1 MSRIPQPFID
11 DLINRVDIVDI
22 VDKRVKLKK
31 TGKNYSACCPFH
43 NEKTP
48 SFTVSQDKQ
57 FYYCFGCGATGNV
70 IGFVMDFDKVSFV
83 DSVEM
88 LASNAGMQVPK
99 EDPKKSGGRP
109 KQDFKSLYALLD
121 QCANYFSKHLKEHP
135 DHQKAIKYLKE
146 RGLSG
151 QIAKDFKL
159 GYAPKGWDN
168 LLTKLGTNTDDRK
181 ALITTGMVI
190 EHEEGDKRYD
200 RFRQRIM
207 FPILDIRGR
216 TIGFGGR
223 VLGEENRVGPDGKKI
238 KGSGPKY
245 LNSPETPVFHK
256 GKELYGLYQAR
267 QAHQELNSLLVVE
280 GYMDVIALAQYGIRN
295 AVATLGTACGE
306 EHLKLAFKYTSTVV
320 FCFDGD
326 KAGRTAA
333 KRALE
338 NSLPVMVDG
347 YQIKF
352 LFLPEGQD
360 PDTLIRQIGH
370 ERFNELIK
378 RGTPLEEFF
387 FSALSEGLDI
397 QTMSGKARLSK
408 LAAPLLHKL
417 PKSVYR
423 ELMFELLAQRTGL
436 NQDIL
441 QELISEPAPKLA
453 PELKAEQHSEQPEHY
468 SSKSASNPSAAP
480 EPSYL
485 QTDLSARFAPESPF
499 AADATFTGDANPTTQ
514 RNGSQNEFTLNQPT
528 PNERARNLQQG
539 PIDLAI
545 ALLLENPALAHVIEL
560 PELLDSEEA
569 QEFEQIFTYL
579 KARETPS
586 LVNIIGAWGGR
597 FGTQA
602 QNLLIER
609 VNNQLLRLAKRSK
622 GYDDRQELIDA
633 FAKITLQT
641 QALKRQTEIDKLKIK
656 PPNQLSS
663 KERARLIELLTTIST
678 TS

>member
-11 DLINRVDIVDI
+11 DLINRIDIVDV

-57 FYYCFGCGATGNV
+57 FYYCFGCGATGNA

-83 DSVEM
+83 DSIEM

-99 EDPKKSGGRP
+99 EDPKKSNGRP

-121 QCANYFSKHLKEHP
+121 KCATYFIDHLKEHP
-135 DHQKAIKYLKE
+135 DRQKAIKYLKE

-168 LLTKLGTNTDDRK
+168 LLTKLGTDAADRK
-181 ALITTGMVI
+181 ALTTTGMVI
-190 EHEEGDKRYD
+190 EHEEDNKRYD

-245 LNSPETPVFHK
+245 LNSPETPVFYK

-267 QAHQELNSLLVVE
+267 QAHRELTSLLVVE

-306 EHLKLAFKYTSTVV
+306 EHLKLAFKYTNTVV

-436 NQDIL
+436 NQEIL
-441 QELISEPAPKLA
+441 QELISEPAPRLA
-453 PELKAEQHSEQPEHY
+453 PEAKAEQPSEQY
-468 SSKSASNPSAAP
+468 SSAPPAQASQQNSSFTPPSTQNAFEAEASFGAETASAIERN
-480 EPSYL
+480 
-485 QTDLSARFAPESPF
+485 SP
-499 AADATFTGDANPTTQ
+499 Q
-514 RNGSQNEFTLNQPT
+514 QNEITLDQATPT
-528 PNERARNLQQG
+528 EKRNNLQQG

-545 ALLLENPALAHVIEL
+545 ALLLENPALAHETTL
-560 PELLDSEEA
+560 PDMLESEEA
-569 QEFEQIFTYL
+569 QELEQIFIYL
-579 KARETPS
+579 KEREAPS

-609 VNNQLLRLAKRSK
+609 VNNQLLSLAKRSK
-622 GYDDRQELIDA
+622 GYNDRQELIDA
-633 FAKITLQT
+633 FAKITQQT
-641 QALKRQTEIDKLKIK
+641 QALKRQNEIDKLKIK

-663 KERARLIELLTTIST
+663 KERARLIELITTIST